1 MASPEQVSRR
11 VERAEQ
17 DITAISD
24 TTLDIKETVDGHT
37 ETLAQHGRT
46 LAEHGRTLAEHGRT
60 LAEHGR
66 TLAQQGRTLAEHG
79 RKLDGITGRLD
90 TLETG
95 INQGFAEILRRLDNN
110 PLRAIEDEG
119 PPSASTRT
127 GHRPHER
134 LHLEIDLPSR
144 PAPWCGLPQHSTAMR
159 GLTLSSSASRQASTA
174 RPVQQ

>member
-1 MASPEQVSRR
+1 MTPGSARGERPETDISPARGHGRRLVSNVGADCGTPCHDQSPRRAAGDTLLVMASPEQGSRR

-60 LAEHGR
+60 LA
-66 TLAQQGRTLAEHG
+66 QQGRTLAEHG
-79 RKLDGITGRLD
+79 RKLDGIIGRLD
-90 TLETG
+90 TLETR

-110 PLRAIEDEG
+110 P
-119 PPSASTRT
+119 PS
-127 GHRPHER
+127 
-134 LHLEIDLPSR
+134 D
-144 PAPWCGLPQHSTAMR
+144 
-159 GLTLSSSASRQASTA
+159 
-174 RPVQQ
+174 

>member
-46 LAEHGRTLAEHGRT
+46 LAEHGR
-60 LAEHGR
+60 
-66 TLAQQGRTLAEHG
+66 
-79 RKLDGITGRLD
+79 KLDGITGRLD
-90 TLETG
+90 TLETR

-110 PLRAIEDEG
+110 P
-119 PPSASTRT
+119 PS
-127 GHRPHER
+127 
-134 LHLEIDLPSR
+134 D
-144 PAPWCGLPQHSTAMR
+144 
-159 GLTLSSSASRQASTA
+159 
-174 RPVQQ
+174 

>member
-1 MASPEQVSRR
+1 MTPGSARGERLETDISPARGHGRRLVSNVGADCGTPCHDQSPRRAAGDTLLVMASPEQVSRR

-90 TLETG
+90 TLETR

-110 PLRAIEDEG
+110 P
-119 PPSASTRT
+119 PS
-127 GHRPHER
+127 
-134 LHLEIDLPSR
+134 D
-144 PAPWCGLPQHSTAMR
+144 
-159 GLTLSSSASRQASTA
+159 
-174 RPVQQ
+174 